1 MHAVNIGPCFGAF
14 LYMRTF
20 RQDIDQLL
28 INAGGVISRRDHPE
42 LGPALD
48 WLVRTH
54 ELSAVLPGVYAP
66 RSMAASTLTRI
77 RAAAAWSPD
86 LVLTG
91 PAAASVSFWPS
102 VPVSV
107 VTAAVPTRR
116 SGSSGFAFSRRIIPV
131 DLIEERHGL
140 RYTSPALTAL
150 DLCELH
156 DGNGIDRALR
166 TRTATLEGMRCAM
179 ALQGKRLGNPLRRR
193 LLLDS
198 RDEPWSAAERLAHRL
213 LREAKIT
220 GWNGNLAVRCRGH
233 LYYLDIAFEGSRL
246 VIEIDGR
253 LHEDDPAVFEND
265 RLRQN
270 DLAVSGWQVLRFTWR
285 MLVDDPDYVMATIL
299 AALELS
305 RP

>member
-1 MHAVNIGPCFGAF
+1 
-14 LYMRTF
+14 MR
-20 RQDIDQLL
+20 
-28 INAGGVISRRDHPE
+28 
-42 LGPALD
+42 
-48 WLVRTH
+48 W
-54 ELSAVLPGVYAP
+54 
-66 RSMAASTLTRI
+66 RSK
-77 RAAAAWSPD
+77 
-86 LVLTG
+86 V
-91 PAAASVSFWPS
+91 
-102 VPVSV
+102 
-107 VTAAVPTRR
+107 
-116 SGSSGFAFSRRIIPV
+116 
-131 DLIEERHGL
+131 
-140 RYTSPALTAL
+140 
-150 DLCELH
+150 
-156 DGNGIDRALR
+156 
-166 TRTATLEGMRCAM
+166 
-179 ALQGKRLGNPLRRR
+179 RLGNPLRRR

-253 LHEDDPAVFEND
+253 LHEDDPAIFEND